1 MFKLAEQFVEQFKSK
16 QPKWG
21 SLGYFVYKR
30 TYARTLQNGKSEE
43 FWQTL
48 QRVIET
54 VYTIQKRHCEQLKL
68 PWKDNKAQKSAQ
80 EMFQRMWDFK
90 FLPPGRGLWA
100 MDLELIEKKG
110 SGALNNCAFVST
122 DEINVAF
129 SAPFTFA
136 MDMLMLGVGVG
147 FDTLG
152 KSTVTLRKPK
162 INGTFVVEDTREGW
176 VKLIETVLESF
187 MGNVEFPQ
195 IIDYSKIRKKGEL
208 IKTFGGTSSGPE
220 PLAQLV
226 IEIIKI
232 ITGNDLS
239 AIKLSSDFN
248 QLFTQQL
255 LDFISLK
262 ITSTQIVDIFNCI
275 GKCVVSGN
283 VRRSA
288 ELAIGDIDDESFM
301 SLKQDKEKLNSYRW
315 ASNNSI
321 ACNVG
326 MNYEKFVKLTT
337 MNGEPGFV
345 WLDNARKYARM
356 KDKPNGKDSRVK
368 GFNPCAEI
376 SLESFELCNLVETF
390 PSNHETYDDFQKTLK
405 YAYLYAKTVALIPTH
420 DSRTNAVMMRNRRIG
435 TSMSGITQAFKKFGR
450 RTFYDWC
457 DKGYNYIKELDEQYS
472 DWLCVPKSIKVT
484 TVKPSGTVSLLPGVP
499 PGVHYPESEFYIRN
513 IRISDSSPLVEICKE
528 AGYPIEKDKNSKDS
542 LVISFPVKEKYFTKG
557 KKDVTLWEQMENTA
571 QMQYYWSDNSVSVTI
586 SFKNGEAEQIKDA
599 LELYETRLK
608 SVSFLPLEDHG
619 YEQAPYISITEKEY
633 EKIISKIKPMK
644 LKENVHELTE
654 KYCDGETCLV

>member
-1 MFKLAEQFVEQFKSK
+1 LFRLTESFVEQFKNK

-21 SLGYFVYKR
+21 PLGYFVFKR

-100 MDLELIEKKG
+100 MSLDLIEKKG

-122 DEINVAF
+122 DEINVSFA
-129 SAPFTFA
+129 APFTFA

-152 KSTVTLRKPK
+152 KNTVTLRKPK
-162 INGTFVVEDTREGW
+162 VNGTFVVEDTREGW
-176 VKLIETVLESF
+176 VKLVETVLESF
-187 MGNVEFPQ
+187 MGNTDFPAT
-195 IIDYSKIRKKGEL
+195 IDYSKIRKKGEP

-226 IEIIKI
+226 NEIMCIV
-232 ITGNDLS
+232 TGNNTKSEFSKDYIQTFS
-239 AIKLSSDFN
+239 QS
-248 QLFTQQL
+248 Q

-288 ELAIGDIDDESFM
+288 ELAIGDSEDEFFIL
-301 SLKQDKEKLNSYRW
+301 LKQDKEKLNSHRW

-321 ACNVG
+321 SCIAG
-326 MNYEKFVKLTT
+326 MNYEKFTKFTAI
-337 MNGEPGFV
+337 NGEPGYV
-345 WLDNARKYARM
+345 WLDNARRYARM
-356 KDKPNGKDSRVK
+356 KDKPNGKDVRVK
-368 GFNPCAEI
+368 GFNPCVEM

-405 YAYLYAKTVALIPTH
+405 YAYLYAKTVTLIPTH
-420 DSRTNAVMMRNRRIG
+420 DPRTNAVMMRNRRIG

-450 RTFYDWC
+450 RAFLEMC

-499 PGVHYPESEFYIRN
+499 PGVHYPESEFYVRN
-513 IRISDSSPLVEICKE
+513 IRISDNSPLVEICKE
-528 AGYPIEKDKNSKDS
+528 AGYIIEKDKYSKDS
-542 LVISFPVKEKYFTKG
+542 LVISFPIKEKYFTKG
-557 KKDVTLWEQMENTA
+557 KQDVTLWEQMENTA

-586 SFKNGEAEQIKDA
+586 SFKKDEANQIKDA
-599 LELYETRLK
+599 LELYETRIK

-619 YEQAPYISITEKEY
+619 YEQAPYIPITEKEY
-633 EKIISKIKPMK
+633 ERLISKIKPLK
-644 LKENVHELTE
+644 LKEDVHELTE
-654 KYCDGETCLV
+654 KYCDGETCLI

>member
-1 MFKLAEQFVEQFKSK
+1 MFRLTESFVEQFKNK

-21 SLGYFVYKR
+21 PLGYFVFKR

-100 MDLELIEKKG
+100 MSLDLIEKKG

-122 DEINVAF
+122 DEINVSFA
-129 SAPFTFA
+129 APFTFA

-152 KSTVTLRKPK
+152 KNTVTLRKPK
-162 INGTFVVEDTREGW
+162 VNGTFVVEDTREGW
-176 VKLIETVLESF
+176 VKLVETVLESF
-187 MGNVEFPQ
+187 MGNTDFPAT
-195 IIDYSKIRKKGEL
+195 IDYSKIRKKGEP

-226 IEIIKI
+226 NEIMCIV
-232 ITGNDLS
+232 TGNNTKSEFSKDYIQTFS
-239 AIKLSSDFN
+239 QS
-248 QLFTQQL
+248 Q

-288 ELAIGDIDDESFM
+288 ELAIGDSEDEFFIL
-301 SLKQDKEKLNSYRW
+301 LKQDKEKLNSHRW

-321 ACNVG
+321 SCIAG
-326 MNYEKFVKLTT
+326 MNYEKFTKFTAI
-337 MNGEPGFV
+337 NGEPGYV
-345 WLDNARKYARM
+345 WLDNARRYARM
-356 KDKPNGKDSRVK
+356 KDKPNGKDVRVK
-368 GFNPCAEI
+368 GFNPCVEM

-405 YAYLYAKTVALIPTH
+405 YAYLYAKTVTLIPTH
-420 DSRTNAVMMRNRRIG
+420 DPRTNAVMMRNRRIG

-450 RTFYDWC
+450 RAFLEMC

-484 TVKPSGTVSLLPGVP
+484 TVKPSGTVSLLPGVL
-499 PGVHYPESEFYIRN
+499 PGVHYPESEFYVRN
-513 IRISDSSPLVEICKE
+513 IRISDNSPLVEICKE
-528 AGYPIEKDKNSKDS
+528 AGYIIEKDKYSKDS
-542 LVISFPVKEKYFTKG
+542 LVISFPIKEKYFTKG
-557 KKDVTLWEQMENTA
+557 KQDVTLWEQMENTA

-586 SFKNGEAEQIKDA
+586 SFKKDEANQIKDA
-599 LELYETRLK
+599 LELYETRIK

-619 YEQAPYISITEKEY
+619 YEQAPYIPITEKEY
-633 EKIISKIKPMK
+633 ERLISKIKPLK
-644 LKENVHELTE
+644 LKEDVHELTE
-654 KYCDGETCLV
+654 KYCDGETCLI